1 MSNKK
6 IAESI
11 VKKLGQ
17 EGVAHLK
24 ATGELPAVKLT
35 SEEMNLLKAGAGPF
49 EDRKKKITDILE
61 GAAGKGILDDFLIVK
76 KTGV

>member
-11 VKKLGQ
+11 IKKLGQ

-35 SEEMNLLKAGAGPF
+35 SEEMNLLRAGMGPYKPF
-49 EDRKKKITDILE
+49 EILE
-61 GAAGKGILDDFLIVK
+61 NAMGKKGILDDFLIVK
-76 KTGV
+76 K